1 MEITLKYAKMT
12 KSKKTLKMHQKF
24 DFGMEPKI
32 TTLLPTYASRS
43 LLSIWF
49 VAVAFLSEDGFLKKG
64 TPRDLFCPPPL
75 DPSLGGSGRNALLPV
90 RGHEHFIPTKFRK
103 HQSSGSVVKADYVF
117 PYIYMH

>member
-1 MEITLKYAKMT
+1 
-12 KSKKTLKMHQKF
+12 MHQKF

-64 TPRDLFCPPPL
+64 TPRDLFCPPPWIRPWADL
-75 DPSLGGSGRNALLPV
+75 AETPYCLCGAMSTSSLPSFVN
-90 RGHEHFIPTKFRK
+90 IN
-103 HQSSGSVVKADYVF
+103 QVVL
-117 PYIYMH
+117 